1 MPMPILP
8 ACPRLLLYL
17 YLYTQAGLLN
27 TWIPGTWT
35 GRSLYGGLVSN
46 GTDGDTIG
54 RLGDRHPCQTVPT
67 QLRPRIWLHQAG
79 RVAGV
84 GMWPRW
90 SKKSSACGD

>member
-1 MPMPILP
+1 M
-8 ACPRLLLYL
+8 
-17 YLYTQAGLLN
+17 
-27 TWIPGTWT
+27 
-35 GRSLYGGLVSN
+35 SN
-46 GTDGDTIG
+46 GTDGDTLG

-67 QLRPRIWLHQAG
+67 VLVAGLVSRGQLRPRIWLHQAG